1 MNLFKARL
9 VTYTIAFGMIISACI
24 GAGLYFLY
32 PAFDWNWFAGIV
44 LFFLILEPMMMSLV
58 ENGSRKKDKKQMVNI
73 YMLTK
78 VIKILVSLIF
88 IAIYVLAIKENV
100 KIFVT
105 VFILFYILY
114 LIVETLLF
122 LNLEKH
128 LKEKN
133 NSSDD

>member
-1 MNLFKARL
+1 M
-9 VTYTIAFGMIISACI
+9 IASGMIISACI
-24 GAGLYFLY
+24 GIGLYLIQ
-32 PAFDWNWFAGIV
+32 PSFDWNWFAVIL
-44 LFFLILEPMMMSLV
+44 LFFLVLEPLMMSLV
-58 ENGSRKKDKKQMVNI
+58 ENGSRKKDKKQMVNV

-78 VIKILVSLIF
+78 VVKVLASLVF
-88 IAIYVLAIKENV
+88 IAVYVLAVKENV
-100 KIFVT
+100 KVFVT

-133 NSSDD
+133 NSSDE